1 MVTDRRTFALPGSRA
16 QYGPDR
22 LLRVRHID
30 LQLRPD
36 LVAETIEGVCTT
48 TVQAVDDGVDAI
60 VLDAVDLELRGAW
73 LSGVPLRADVRSG
86 SITVNFGRAL
96 AAGETIDFS
105 LTYRVVAPRRGAY
118 FIRRA
123 RQLWTQSQ
131 DSDARYWFPCVD
143 YPDNKQTSSA
153 TIVVRKGLFALSNG
167 DLIERKDEAETTT
180 FRYRQEI
187 PHPTYLFTLVV
198 GEFTEVAQSGGS
210 VPIFYYV
217 PPGKEADGERSFGRT
232 SLMMQA
238 FNRFI
243 GVDYPFARYSQIAVA
258 DFIFGGM
265 ENTAATTQT
274 DRTLHDARAHVD
286 FSSDPLVSHELAHQW
301 FGDLLTTRDWSHAW
315 LNEGFA
321 TYFEAVW
328 YEEQLGWDEY
338 CNHVAQMVRTYV
350 TEDEERYRRPIVFNR
365 FRDPIELFDRHL
377 YEKGG
382 AVLHL
387 LRGMLGRE
395 RFQRSLQRYVS
406 TNAGGSVETIDLVRA
421 IEAATGRNLRWFFE
435 QWIERGGHPE
445 IEIVYRY
452 DADRKSAVIEVVQK
466 QKVDEHAQPYRFDL
480 VVGFLAEAPAKI
492 ARDAGDGELPGEK
505 RVRLAVEREHE
516 TFAVPV
522 DAEPGLV
529 RIDPGAYVLGTVD
542 YKLGIDMHASVLG
555 SEPDIVARMR
565 AARALAKSDA
575 RSASAALT
583 RALQHEPFWGVAS
596 EIARVLALTHASWA
610 KDALLGERAHAHAKV
625 RRAIAT
631 ALGSFPGDSKVAGIL
646 IEMLA
651 DESYHVVAAA
661 LESLGR
667 TRDARA
673 FEILAEHLLVPSW
686 NDVVAI
692 GAARG
697 LAELAHP
704 RAVRPLI
711 DASEADRSEE
721 LRRGALRALPRLYAL
736 LDERKPSIVE
746 AIVNALDAE
755 AFAVRSAAIA
765 AAEELAEPEA
775 LRALRRIAEGD
786 GDGRLRRDALEAIE
800 RIGEA
805 RRVPPEVAKLR
816 SEIAELREEVQSIR
830 ARLP

>member
-1 MVTDRRTFALPGSRA
+1 MSAGRRAFALPGSRP

-22 LLRVRHID
+22 PLRVRHID

-36 LVAETIEGVCTT
+36 LDAETIEGVCTT
-48 TVQAVDDGVDAI
+48 TVQAVDDGVNAI
-60 VLDAVDLELRGAW
+60 VLDAVDLELQGAW
-73 LSGVPLRADVRSG
+73 MSGAPLQAEVRSG
-86 SITVNFGRAL
+86 SIKVGFGRAL

-105 LTYRVVAPRRGAY
+105 LTYRVVSPRRGAY
-118 FIRRA
+118 FIRHA

-167 DLIERKDEAETTT
+167 ALLDRRDQAETTT

-198 GEFTEVAQSGGS
+198 GDFVEIAQHGGT
-210 VPIFYYV
+210 VPVFYYV
-217 PPGKEADGERSFGRT
+217 PPGREADGERSFGRT
-232 SLMMQA
+232 PLMMQA
-238 FNRFI
+238 FNAFI

-274 DRTLHDARAHVD
+274 DRTLHDARAHLD

-328 YEEQLGWDEY
+328 YEEHLGWDEY

-387 LRGMLGRE
+387 LRGTLGRE
-395 RFQRSLQRYVS
+395 RFRRSLQRYVGD
-406 TNAGGSVETIDLVRA
+406 NAGGSVETIDLVRA
-421 IEAATGRNLRWFFE
+421 IEVATGRNLRWFFE

-452 DADRKSAVIEVVQK
+452 EPERKSAVIEVLQK
-466 QKVDEHAQPYRFDL
+466 QKIDESAPPYRFDL
-480 VVGFLAEAPAKI
+480 VVGFLEAAPASI
-492 ARDAGDGELPGEK
+492 ARDAGDGELPGER
-505 RVRLAVEREHE
+505 RVRLAIEREHE
-516 TFAVPV
+516 TFALPV
-522 DAEPGLV
+522 EAEPGLV
-529 RIDPGAYVLGTVD
+529 RIDPGAYVLGTVS
-542 YKLGIDMHASVLG
+542 YKLGIDMHARVLG
-555 SEPDIVARMR
+555 SEPDVVARMR
-565 AARALAKSDA
+565 AARALAESDA
-575 RSASAALT
+575 RAARDALT
-583 RALQHEPFWGVAS
+583 RALQHEPFWGTAG
-596 EIARVLALTHASWA
+596 EIARVLAGTHAGWA
-610 KDALLGERAHAHAKV
+610 KEALLTERTHAHAKV

-631 ALGSFPGDSKVAGIL
+631 ALGAFPRDPNVASAL

-651 DESYHVVAAA
+651 DQSYLVVAAA

-686 NDVVAI
+686 NDVVAS

-697 LAELAHP
+697 LSELGDP

-711 DASEADRSEE
+711 DACGTDRTED
-721 LRRGALRALPRLYAL
+721 LRRAALRALPRLYAL

-746 AIVNALDAE
+746 ALVYAHDDE
-755 AFAVRSAAIA
+755 AFAVRSSAIA
-765 AAEELAEPEA
+765 AAEDLGEA
-775 LRALRRIAEGD
+775 GPVAALRRIADRD
-786 GDGRLRRDALEAIE
+786 GDGRLRRDALEAID

-805 RRVPPEVAKLR
+805 GRVPPEVAKLR